1 MLLSDQHAVGREEGI
16 RCLLP
21 LFAPWRLCAHSIV
34 LFAIAIHVASAQ
46 PAATS
51 DSLIPQ
57 LRKQG
62 TATQLVVDGKPYLIL
77 GGEVGNSAGTPREA
91 MAPVWPRLVALNLN
105 TVLVPA
111 YWDLVEPTEG
121 EFDFAL
127 VDGLIEDARRHN
139 LRLGLLWFG
148 RWKESTAG

>member
-1 MLLSDQHAVGREEGI
+1 MPSVGAE
-16 RCLLP
+16 
-21 LFAPWRLCAHSIV
+21 
-34 LFAIAIHVASAQ
+34 
-46 PAATS
+46 
-51 DSLIPQ
+51 
-57 LRKQG
+57 
-62 TATQLVVDGKPYLIL
+62 KPYLIL
-77 GGEVGNSAGTPREA
+77 GGEVGNSAATTREA

-139 LRLGLLWFG
+139 LRLVLLWFASWKNSMSCYAPAWVKTDQARFPRAVG
-148 RWKESTAG
+148 RDGRGLEILSPLNEENAAADARAFAALMRHLREVDGRERTV